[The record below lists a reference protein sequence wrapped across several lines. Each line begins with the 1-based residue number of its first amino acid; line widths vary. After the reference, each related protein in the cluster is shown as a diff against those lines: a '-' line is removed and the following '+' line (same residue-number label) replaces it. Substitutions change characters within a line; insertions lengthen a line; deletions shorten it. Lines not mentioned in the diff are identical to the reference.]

1 MRNFTRLLP
10 LLLLAALPVFAYE
23 EEAGV
28 AREIDAALGI
38 NEFFGR
44 WNGAVNLVYDPDGA
58 PAQFANS
65 ADVLEILEEAA
76 GQWELVSGIN
86 INITGVDSGAL
97 DDDALD
103 NNNQDGLVRVYWDDI
118 GGSAGRAGPDFDSYD
133 FDVGYYPYYDGSV
146 KLNEDPSTWDST
158 SLLDTVVHELGH
170 LIGLGHSDNPASV
183 MFANPYN
190 HLNNPRADDIRAARA
205 LYGLG
210 TLNIDDISQPISQWV
225 YQAPP
230 AASASTTENLF
241 KANLIFDEGAFIDL
255 GDNEP
260 LTDVNNNTPDGFT
273 VFFSWAIGPADT
285 DININAS
292 IIYVD
297 PFGYVYDNRQVV
309 LDCES
314 GFSCGNGLSI
324 ASVSVLKTIPGNW
337 TVYVIDNDNQET
349 LLEFPFT
356 VNSTVSF
363 NAAPEA
369 EITVEGVSNT
379 AVNITLNITD
389 ADSDTVEVIWH
400 PHGNL
405 GDQDND
411 GFLDTDIRD
420 TVQSGQSINRDISFL
435 NADTHTLYIELNDD
449 EARYDGSNPG
459 SSSAGDGFQSL
470 IALTVDL
477 PVDSDNNVSIITTYG
492 EVSTGGQGGG
502 GQGGGGGSDVPV
514 STDEVVNNI
523 ADSTALELITAS
535 DGSSSS
541 ASFGAGASADS
552 GSSTATQFSDGQDI
566 TIAGSVE
573 VQSGDIGEAG
583 EIFVVLF
590 TDDGLTYM
598 DTNGD
603 YVTWNGSLKTIEPAF
618 SINSLSSVENFEV
631 FSGTVQSGLYR
642 VFLGYRLTA
651 DGPIHF
657 NAKAFRITVD

>member
-1 MRNFTRLLP
+1 MRNFTRWLP
-10 LLLLAALPVFAYE
+10 LLLLPALTVFGYE

-28 AREIDAALGI
+28 VRDIDPALGI

-86 INITGVDSGAL
+86 INITGVDSDAL

-190 HLNNPRADDIRAARA
+190 HLNNPREDDIRAARA

-210 TLNIDDISQPISQWV
+210 TLNIDDISQPVSQWV

-230 AASASTTENLF
+230 TASASTTENLF

-260 LTDVNNNTPDGFT
+260 LSEVNNNTQDGST
-273 VFFSWAIGPADT
+273 VFFSYAIGPADN

-292 IIYVD
+292 IIFVD

-309 LDCES
+309 LDCDS
-314 GFSCGNGLSI
+314 GFSCGNGLSV

-337 TVYVIDNDNQET
+337 TVYVIDNDSEET
-349 LLEFPFT
+349 LLEFPFN

-363 NAAPEA
+363 NAAPQA

-379 AVNITLNITD
+379 TVNITLNITD

-400 PHGNL
+400 PQGNL

-420 TVQSGQSINRDISFL
+420 SVQSGQSINRDISFL

-459 SSSAGDGFQSL
+459 SSTAGDGFQSL

-477 PVDSDNNVSIITTYG
+477 PVDSDNDVSIITTYG
-492 EVSTGGQGGG
+492 EATGNDPVNTDEIISGISGSSDLEKITATD
-502 GQGGGGGSDVPV
+502 GSD
-514 STDEVVNNI
+514 
-523 ADSTALELITAS
+523 
-535 DGSSSS
+535 SS
-541 ASFGAGASADS
+541 AGFGAGASADS
-552 GSSTATQFSDGQDI
+552 GSSTATEFSDGQDI
-566 TIAGSVE
+566 TIAGSIE
-573 VQSGDIGEAG
+573 PQSSDVGETG
-583 EIFVVLF
+583 EIFVVLI
-590 TDDGLTYM
+590 TNEGLMYL
-598 DTNGD
+598 DSNGD
-603 YVTWNGSLKTIEPAF
+603 YAAWKGSLKTLGPAYTV
-618 SINSLSSVENFEV
+618 NSLSSVESFEV
-631 FSGTVQSGLYR
+631 FSGTVQSGVYR
-642 VFLGYRLTA
+642 VFLGYRVT
-651 DGPIHF
+651 DGGPLHY